1 MRAIFV
7 LLMLVFVPAALVA
20 QGLGGTELAVDVANK
35 SGPVLCAEKDNI
47 ELDFSSP
54 AVRRFAIQAAHP
66 AYIGSIGVDR
76 WVPDFTSC
84 DMTHDPHFPANAKRV
99 TFWET
104 PEFWLTG
111 YTFPSFWRPN
121 SVPFRVGDKS
131 VEGLHLV
138 QLWMLY
144 RERAEEILAMYPP
157 DGYWR
162 VRPLPY
168 ADMRWTAYGSSFLL
182 GPVEFDQRPIVALK
196 EISFDPATRTFTL
209 AFARGGSA
217 TLRVDKI
224 DQDHIALD
232 ATLPQPMPVGLPF
245 SALRSMYMTDV
256 NADVAQIA
264 WRTQGGKAW
273 GQSPVMTFPGASVT
287 ELWAGR
293 SIISGHNMSAPDMVF
308 SHFSAQ
314 SGQAQ

>member
-1 MRAIFV
+1 MRSLFIILILA
-7 LLMLVFVPAALVA
+7 LAPAALLA
-20 QGLGGTELAVDVANK
+20 QGIGGTELAVDVTNK
-35 SGPVLCAEKDNI
+35 SGPVLCAEKDNV

-54 AVRRFAIQAAHP
+54 AVRRFMIQAVHP
-66 AYIGSIGVDR
+66 AYIGTIGVDR
-76 WVPDFTSC
+76 WAPDGTSC

-121 SVPFRVGDKS
+121 NVPFRVGDKV

-144 RERAEEILAMYPP
+144 RERAEEILVMYPP

-182 GPVEFDQRPIVALK
+182 GPVEFDERPIVALK
-196 EISFDPATRTFTL
+196 EIAFDPATQDLHSRL
-209 AFARGGSA
+209 RPRRHGDAACRNDRSGPHRPRCDVPAADAGRAAFRGA
-217 TLRVDKI
+217 
-224 DQDHIALD
+224 ALD
-232 ATLPQPMPVGLPF
+232 VCDRLQCRCRQGRL
-245 SALRSMYMTDV
+245 
-256 NADVAQIA
+256 ADEG
-264 WRTQGGKAW
+264 RRCL
-273 GQSPVMTFPGASVT
+273 GA
-287 ELWAGR
+287 R
-293 SIISGHNMSAPDMVF
+293 RR
-308 SHFSAQ
+308 
-314 SGQAQ
+314 

>member
-1 MRAIFV
+1 MRSIFT
-7 LLMLVFVPAALVA
+7 LLILALAPAALLA
-20 QGLGGTELAVDVANK
+20 QGIGGTELAVDVTNK
-35 SGPVLCAEKDNI
+35 SGPVLCAEKDNV

-54 AVRRFAIQAAHP
+54 VVRRFMIQAVHP
-66 AYIGSIGVDR
+66 AYIGTIGVDR
-76 WVPDFTSC
+76 WAPDGTSC

-121 SVPFRVGDKS
+121 NVPFRVGDKI
-131 VEGLHLV
+131 VDGLHLV

-144 RERAEEILAMYPP
+144 RERAEEILVMYPP
-157 DGYWR
+157 DGDWR

-196 EISFDPATRTFTL
+196 EIAFDPATRTFDL
-209 AFARGGSA
+209 AFARGGTA
-217 TLRVDKI
+217 TLHVAQI

-232 ATLPQPMPVGLPF
+232 ATFPQPLPDGLPF
-245 SALRSMYMTDV
+245 AALRSMYMTDF
-256 NADVAQIA
+256 NADIAQVA
-264 WRTQGGKAW
+264 WRTKGGEAW
-273 GQSPVMTFPGASVT
+273 GQAPVMTFPGASAT

-293 SIISGHNMSAPDMVF
+293 TIVSRHNMSAPDMVF

-314 SGQAQ
+314 SAP